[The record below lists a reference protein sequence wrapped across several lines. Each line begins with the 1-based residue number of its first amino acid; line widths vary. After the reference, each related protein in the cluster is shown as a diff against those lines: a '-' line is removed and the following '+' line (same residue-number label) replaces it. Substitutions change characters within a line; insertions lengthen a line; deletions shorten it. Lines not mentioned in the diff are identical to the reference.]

1 MKNFIEKISREFIIT
16 VITVIAWVWAFINF
30 MMLPTVFET
39 HNIIEG
45 SVVGNVLRVNSTL
58 WFIVTSLWII
68 YLLTNGKRLFGKSE
82 VK

>member
-1 MKNFIEKISREFIIT
+1 MKNFIEKIPREFIIT
-16 VITVIAWVWAFINF
+16 IITVIVWCWAFIDF

-39 HNIIEG
+39 QNIIDG
-45 SVVGNVLRVNSTL
+45 SVVGNLLRVNSTL

-68 YLLTNGKRLFGKSE
+68 YLLTKGKRLFGKSE